1 MLKLSRKNIWEE
13 TVVPY
18 VIDIIIHMNPEGDSG
33 GDGEC
38 ESCDTMDRSDCSSS
52 EDMDL

>member
-18 VIDIIIHMNPEGDSG
+18 VIDIIIHMNPDGGNGGDS
-33 GDGEC
+33 EC
-38 ESCDTMDRSDCSSS
+38 ESSDTKDRHDCSSS
-52 EDMDL
+52 VDMDL